1 MEPNFYLTLLD
12 AVNKVMDERG
22 IRHYTA
28 GLRQNGD
35 KLMLEIVC
43 SPRNILEH
51 LNIEIKVMAND

>member
-1 MEPNFYLTLLD
+1 
-12 AVNKVMDERG
+12 MDERG